1 MSVTSNDCRLFVN
14 SFSIVAHVQVGL
26 TRTKV
31 AAGAKAETEAI
42 DMAIMAAVN
51 FILIYW
57 FEVGRDERI

>member
-1 MSVTSNDCRLFVN
+1 
-14 SFSIVAHVQVGL
+14 
-26 TRTKV
+26 V

-42 DMAIMAAVN
+42 DTAIMAAVN